1 MMHKRSVTPAIPAVA
16 TLMIALLAVASIAG
30 AQGGVPSDS
39 VLRGFQP
46 IGEYVLIVNG
56 KPVSGDIYQNE
67 KLPAILVMSSSL
79 PAPILLTPRAGSVES
94 VHIMKVAKQPDGSV
108 DLLAD
113 AVLAPIGKFQMSG
126 ENVTFSYQGKNVS
139 LNPKPPLVGRHP
151 GQVLK
156 THNPLYVRTANTYKP
171 NGAAIASLKKSA
183 RPVTVRVY
191 FGSWCP
197 HCRQHVPYILKVEE
211 QLKGS
216 QVKFEYVG
224 LKRPPEGWNDPE
236 VKKLNVKGVPTG
248 IVYVEGKEVGR
259 ITNDAW
265 NAPEIQ
271 LNKIVAGQAASKGK

>member
-1 MMHKRSVTPAIPAVA
+1 MTHKRSVVPMLV
-16 TLMIALLAVASIAG
+16 LALVAVASIAG
-30 AQGGVPSDS
+30 AQGVPSDS

-56 KPVSGDIYQNE
+56 KPAGGEIYQNE

-79 PAPILLTPRAGSVES
+79 SSPVLLTPRAGSVES

-113 AVLAPIGKFQMSG
+113 AVLAPLGKFQMNG

-151 GQVLK
+151 GQKLK
-156 THNPLYVRTANTYKP
+156 THIPLYVRTANTYKP
-171 NGAAIASLKKSA
+171 NGAAIASLKKNA
-183 RPVTVRVY
+183 KPVTVRVY

-197 HCRQHVPYILKVEE
+197 HCRQHVPYILKVED

-236 VKKLNVKGVPTG
+236 VKKVNVKGVPTG
-248 IVYVEGKEVGR
+248 IVYVGSKEIGR
-259 ITNDAW
+259 ITGDNWD
-265 NAPEIQ
+265 APEIQ
-271 LNKIVAGQAASKGK
+271 LNKIVAGQAAAKGK

>member
-1 MMHKRSVTPAIPAVA
+1 MMHKRSLVA
-16 TLMIALLAVASIAG
+16 TLILALLAVASIAG

-56 KPVSGDIYQNE
+56 KPAGGEIYQND

-79 PAPILLTPRAGSVES
+79 ASPVLLTPRAGAVES

-113 AVLAPIGKFQMSG
+113 AVLAPLGKFQMSG
-126 ENVTFSYQGKNVS
+126 ENVTFSYQGKSVS

-151 GQVLK
+151 GQTLK

-183 RPVTVRVY
+183 KPVTVRVY

-197 HCRQHVPYILKVEE
+197 HCRQHVPYILKVED

-224 LKRPPEGWNDPE
+224 LKRPPEGWNEPE
-236 VKKLNVKGVPTG
+236 VKKLNVKSVPTG
-248 IVYVEGKEVGR
+248 IVYLGGKEIGR
-259 ITNDAW
+259 ITGDNW
-265 NAPEIQ
+265 EAPEIQ
-271 LNKIVAGQAASKGK
+271 LNKVVAGQAAAKGR

>member
-1 MMHKRSVTPAIPAVA
+1 MMHKKSVVPM
-16 TLMIALLAVASIAG
+16 LALALVAVASIVG

-56 KPVSGDIYQNE
+56 KPVGGEIYQNE
-67 KLPAILVMSSSL
+67 QLPAILVMSSSL
-79 PAPILLTPRAGSVES
+79 SSPVLLTPRAGSVES
-94 VHIMKVAKQPDGSV
+94 VHIMKVAKQKDGSV

-113 AVLAPIGKFQMSG
+113 AVLAPLGQFKMNG
-126 ENVTFSYQGKNVS
+126 DNVTFNYQGKNVS
-139 LNPKPPLVGRHP
+139 LNPKPPLVGRH
-151 GQVLK
+151 GSQVLK

-171 NGAAIASLKKSA
+171 NGAAIASLKKNPK
-183 RPVTVRVY
+183 PVTVRVY

-197 HCRQHVPYILKVEE
+197 HCRQHVPFILKVED

-248 IVYVEGKEVGR
+248 IVYVQGKEIGR
-259 ITNDAW
+259 ITGDSW
-265 NAPEIQ
+265 EAPEIQ

>member
-1 MMHKRSVTPAIPAVA
+1 MLV
-16 TLMIALLAVASIAG
+16 LALVAVASIAG

-56 KPVSGDIYQNE
+56 KPVAGDIYQNQ
-67 KLPAILVMSSSL
+67 LPAILVMSSSL
-79 PAPILLTPRAGSVES
+79 SSPMLLTPGANKVET

-113 AVLAPIGKFQMSG
+113 AVLAPIGQFKLDG
-126 ENVTFSYQGKNVS
+126 ENVAFSYEGKKVS
-139 LNPKPPLVGRHP
+139 LNPKPPLVGRH
-151 GQVLK
+151 GAQDLK
-156 THNPLYVRTANTYKP
+156 THNPMYLRTANTYKP
-171 NGAAIASLKKSA
+171 NGAAIASLMKNAK
-183 RPVTVRVY
+183 PVTVRVY

-197 HCRQHVPYILKVEE
+197 HCRQHVPLILKVED

-224 LKRPPEGWNDPE
+224 LKKPPEGWNDPE

-248 IVYVEGKEVGR
+248 IVYSNGKEIGR
-259 ITNDAW
+259 IIGENWD
-265 NAPEIQ
+265 APEIQ
-271 LNKIVAGQAASKGK
+271 LNKIVAGQAAAKGK

>member
-1 MMHKRSVTPAIPAVA
+1 MMHKRSVAAPAILALV
-16 TLMIALLAVASIAG
+16 LALLAVASIAG

-56 KPVSGDIYQNE
+56 KPVGGEIYQNE
-67 KLPAILVMSSSL
+67 TLPAILVMSSSL
-79 PAPILLTPRAGSVES
+79 SSPVLLTPRAGTVET

-113 AVLAPIGKFQMSG
+113 AVLAPIGKFQQVG
-126 ENVTFSYQGKNVS
+126 ENVAFNFQGKNVS
-139 LNPKPPLVGRHP
+139 LNPKPPLVGRH
-151 GQVLK
+151 GAQVLK

-171 NGAAIASLKKSA
+171 NGAAISSLKKSA
-183 RPVTVRVY
+183 KPVTVRVY

-197 HCRQHVPYILKVEE
+197 HCRQHVPYILKVED

-224 LKRPPEGWNDPE
+224 LKKPPEGWNDPE

-248 IVYVEGKEVGR
+248 IVYVQGKEIGR
-259 ITNDAW
+259 ITGDSW
-265 NAPEIQ
+265 EAPEIQ
-271 LNKIVAGQAASKGK
+271 LNKLVAGQAASKGK